1 MAEEE
6 EIDDD
11 ISKILTVEEL
21 ECAVDNIAAY
31 LERII
36 KGEWQCTVESEKPTA
51 TEIVWYLAT
60 PQKKCSIHA
69 EIGPPAYDDNEM
81 IVMRCTGLMR
91 SPLESAPVAEEFVQL
106 RSFGELLD
114 YVIVHLCPVMCV
126 PRALYYTV
134 NTMKM
139 CISPPELVDDHITIA
154 EDDGEFTLE
163 NPKGKRA
170 CRIGLIAGADGDVE
184 LHYFTGAQDEAK
196 IIKGPTANIAARKNF
211 DFVQHAFRRDLAVQY
226 IQHPSVAAAITALF
240 EATGLQ
246 GGELRGLMADRN
258 PSTGKKE
265 SGGSFGGG
273 GAAGG

>member
-81 IVMRCTGLMR
+81 IVLLRRNGLR
-91 SPLESAPVAEEFVQL
+91 
-106 RSFGELLD
+106 
-114 YVIVHLCPVMCV
+114 Y
-126 PRALYYTV
+126 
-134 NTMKM
+134 
-139 CISPPELVDDHITIA
+139 
-154 EDDGEFTLE
+154 
-163 NPKGKRA
+163 
-170 CRIGLIAGADGDVE
+170 
-184 LHYFTGAQDEAK
+184 
-196 IIKGPTANIAARKNF
+196 
-211 DFVQHAFRRDLAVQY
+211 LAV
-226 IQHPSVAAAITALF
+226 T
-240 EATGLQ
+240 
-246 GGELRGLMADRN
+246 
-258 PSTGKKE
+258 
-265 SGGSFGGG
+265 SFHLLLLNIKT
-273 GAAGG
+273 